1 MRSFLDYF
9 ALWTAINMTGWFTLW
24 WTYDRNVTYM
34 DELLL
39 LQQTSIG
46 AAAITLAVWGVTRAG
61 RPNSAIKEKYAKKAE
76 QMLDSAIQISEN
88 ENEPNETGGTQ

>member
-46 AAAITLAVWGVTRAG
+46 AAAITLAVWGVTRASRSG
-61 RPNSAIKEKYAKKAE
+61 SAVNKKYAKKAE
-76 QMLDSAIQISEN
+76 QMLDSAIQVSDED
-88 ENEPNETGGTQ
+88 EKKEQP

>member
-9 ALWTAINMTGWFTLW
+9 ALWTAINMTSWFTLW

-61 RPNSAIKEKYAKKAE
+61 RSGSAVKKKYAKKAE
-76 QMLDSAIQISEN
+76 QMLDSAIQVSDAEKK
-88 ENEPNETGGTQ
+88 EEQP